1 MSEAMRMWVEIIF
14 NIGYL
19 IAVWGLVIMMAR
31 QQDVVAP
38 ENRAVAKR
46 VMWAFALLALGD
58 TGHVGFRVLAYALGG
73 LEAQPVVLGSPLSL
87 VGLGALATA
96 ITVTFFY
103 MLMVDIWRLRFNK
116 PLGWFGWFL
125 LATGV
130 FRLIIMLFP
139 QNEWSAVV
147 PPQPWGLIRNLP
159 LMIMGLG
166 VMGLILRDAY
176 RTHDRP
182 FKWIGWCILASY
194 AFYTPVILFVAQVPL
209 LGMLMIPKT
218 LAYIAIA
225 VIAYRALYM
234 PPVEVAVHA
243 PAAVAAV
250 GR

>member
-19 IAVWGLVIMMAR
+19 IAVWALVIMMAR
-31 QQDVVAP
+31 KQDVVAP
-38 ENRAVAKR
+38 ENRAVAQR

-58 TGHVGFRVLAYALGG
+58 TGHVGFRVLAYSLGG
-73 LEAQPVVLGSPLSL
+73 LEAQPIVLGIPISL

-103 MLMVDIWRLRFNK
+103 MLMVDVWRLRYNK
-116 PLGWFGWFL
+116 PLGSAGWFL
-125 LATGV
+125 LALGV
-130 FRLIIMLFP
+130 VRLIIMLFP
-139 QNEWSAVV
+139 QNEWSQTV

-166 VMGLILRDAY
+166 IMALILRDAY
-176 RTHDRP
+176 RTNDRP

-194 AFYTPVILFVAQVPL
+194 AFYTPVILFVQQVPL

-218 LAYIAIA
+218 LAYVAIA
-225 VIAYRALYM
+225 VIAYRALYTQ
-234 PPVEVAVHA
+234 PGNVTVTAS
-243 PAAVAAV
+243 AA
-250 GR
+250 GK

>member
-19 IAVWGLVIMMAR
+19 IAVWTLVIMMAR
-31 QQDVVAP
+31 KQDIVAP

-58 TGHVGFRVLAYALGG
+58 TGHVGFRVIAYSLGG
-73 LEAQPVVLGSPLSL
+73 LEAQSSVLGLSISW

-103 MLMVDIWRLRFNK
+103 MLMVDIWHLRYNK
-116 PLGWFGWFL
+116 PLGFAGWFL
-125 LATGV
+125 LVMGV
-130 FRLIIMLFP
+130 LRLIIMLFP
-139 QNEWSAVV
+139 QNNWCQTV
-147 PPQPWGLIRNLP
+147 PPQSWGLILFLP

-166 VMGLILRDAY
+166 VMVLIWRDAY
-176 RTHDRP
+176 RVNDKP

-194 AFYTPVILFVAQVPL
+194 AFYTPVILWVQDVPM

-225 VIAYRALYM
+225 VIAYRALYTQ
-234 PPVEVAVHA
+234 PQSD
-243 PAAVAAV
+243 AVAAAAA

>member
-1 MSEAMRMWVEIIF
+1 MSATMSLWVEIIF
-14 NIGYL
+14 DISYL
-19 IAVWGLVIMMAR
+19 IVVWALVIMMAR
-31 QQDVVAP
+31 KQQMVAP

-58 TGHVGFRVLAYALGG
+58 SGHVGFRVIAYSLGG
-73 LEAQPVVLGSPLSL
+73 LNVQPIVLGIPISL
-87 VGLGALATA
+87 VGIGALATA
-96 ITVTFFY
+96 VTVTFFY
-103 MLMVDIWRLRFNK
+103 MLMVDIWRLRYNK
-116 PLGWFGWFL
+116 PLGIAGWFL
-125 LATGV
+125 LAVGV

-166 VMGLILRDAY
+166 VMILILRDAY
-176 RTHDRP
+176 RTNDRP

-194 AFYTPVILFVAQVPL
+194 AFYTPVILFVQQVPM

-218 LAYIAIA
+218 LAYVAIA
-225 VIAYRALYM
+225 VIAYRALYTQ
-234 PPVEVAVHA
+234 PKSVTAA
-243 PAAVAAV
+243 AAVA

>member
-1 MSEAMRMWVEIIF
+1 MSEAMRMWVEVIF

-19 IAVWGLVIMMAR
+19 IAVWTLVVMMAR
-31 QQDVVAP
+31 HQDQVAP

-58 TGHVGFRVLAYALGG
+58 TGHVGFRVIAYSLGG
-73 LEAQPVVLGSPLSL
+73 LEAQSTVLGLPISW

-103 MLMVDIWRLRFNK
+103 MLMVDIWRLRYNK
-116 PLGWFGWFL
+116 PLGFAGWFL
-125 LATGV
+125 LAMGV

-139 QNEWSAVV
+139 QNAWDSVV

-166 VMGLILRDAY
+166 VMVLILRDAY
-176 RTHDRP
+176 RANDRP

-194 AFYTPVILFVAQVPL
+194 AFYTPVILFVAEVPM

-225 VIAYRALYM
+225 VIAYRALY
-234 PPVEVAVHA
+234 AQ
-243 PAAVAAV
+243 PAASTTRAAAAA